1 MERHSSIGFMQ
12 QVSREH
18 FLLKPVLQ
26 PTYWWER
33 GLLGRLAARGC
44 AQGSASPAKMTF
56 GIFLAFHGMSGL
68 VLKATFNEL
77 HRWERRPVFPP
88 NFSVCRFWVILVS
101 YDQ

>member
-18 FLLKPVLQ
+18 FLQNPVLQ

-44 AQGSASPAKMTF
+44 AQGSASPAKMAF
-56 GIFLAFHGMSGL
+56 GIFFPFHGMSGL
-68 VLKATFNEL
+68 TLKATFNEL
-77 HRWERRPVFPP
+77 HRWERMPVLLS
-88 NFSVCRFWVILVS
+88 NFSVDSGRF
-101 YDQ
+101 